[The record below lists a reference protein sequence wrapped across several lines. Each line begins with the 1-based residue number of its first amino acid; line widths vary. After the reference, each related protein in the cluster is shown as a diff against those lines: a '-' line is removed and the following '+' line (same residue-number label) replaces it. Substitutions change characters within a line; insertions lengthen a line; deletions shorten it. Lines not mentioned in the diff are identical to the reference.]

1 MDFRQPFFLIDEHN
15 LLAVVRHDLTLV
27 DDGQI
32 YGVVLYTPA
41 EDNPLGE
48 SA

>member
-1 MDFRQPFFLIDEHN
+1 MDFRQSFLSIDEHN
-15 LLAVVRHDLTLV
+15 RLAVVRHDLTPV